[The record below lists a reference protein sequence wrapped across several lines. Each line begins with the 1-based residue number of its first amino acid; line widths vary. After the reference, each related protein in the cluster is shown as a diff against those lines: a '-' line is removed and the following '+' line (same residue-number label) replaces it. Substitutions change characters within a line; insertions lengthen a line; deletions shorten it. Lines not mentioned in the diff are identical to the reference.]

1 MSRLSKPLVFLALV
15 TLVSFAPLVFLI
27 KAIGDELKSLETANT
42 DNAQWTIS
50 QVNVDLAALQVAVAN
65 ANVSAQSSM
74 LNVKLRFDIY
84 YSRVQ
89 TLANGNY
96 SNAELTESQGAEAL
110 EQMQGFLNETVP
122 LIDGPE
128 DKLRA
133 ALPELQIA
141 LNDQRRIARDFSLKA
156 LEVFAAQSETRRREF
171 VGLLVT
177 LAAVI
182 AVMVLALCAA
192 LVVLWYLNRLTRRN
206 ADIVQASG
214 KRMLATIAA
223 SLDAILVSDQRGVII
238 EYNGAAEQVF
248 GYSREE
254 AVGRELA
261 ELIEPLNT
269 RAGHNTTLQ
278 DYLNN
283 SDQSDEGTGRIQ
295 QQARRKSGDIF
306 PMEMSIAE
314 TAQSGEIMYVAYIRD
329 ISEQKEAQDALRKA
343 RDDALAGE
351 KAKSEFMALM
361 SHEMRNPLNGLIGAL
376 DLLERTPLNDK
387 QSSYLVIMQKSS
399 RLLLTHLN
407 DVLDISKFNAG
418 IVELDLYPVDL
429 DDLLHELVDDNQPMA
444 EARGN
449 QLELIGP
456 ESEVGLVQAD
466 SVRLTQVL
474 LNLVSNAIKFTRDGQ
489 VSVEYEL
496 INETFKTRTV
506 EIRVADTGVGISDID
521 LERIFDDFVTL
532 NAAYARDVGGT
543 GLGLAIVKRI
553 VRAMG
558 GEVGAES
565 VENEGSIFW
574 VRIPFRRVSG
584 VRALRPASSP
594 QEKAPRALVSPLDLG
609 GKCALA
615 VDDSILNCQIT
626 SDMLESVGL
635 EVDLAHTGEEA
646 IEACKKRAYD
656 VIFMD
661 ISMPVMDGIEATRR
675 IRAGKEAGTLNQS
688 TAIFALTAH
697 ALPDE
702 LAEFEAAGMTDVI
715 TKPLSFTH
723 MDKKL
728 RQLFPESG
736 GDLQASLAQ
745 DPEPSGDALLDERH
759 LKDLLTLVKADVMR
773 QRIAAL
779 NEELQTGLEQMR
791 LCFEGCDPGT
801 WAEQVPSDELRDQV
815 HKMAGMSATFGLRRL
830 HRSLADIERALES
843 GDCSQMGWPEQRYK
857 ALVDL
862 SEESLQAV
870 QERIDDFARVEGGKA
885 NSNKAYGGA
894 GALGLPLA
902 ANSESA
908 PHLQVVQTDKPLDL
922 ASELEGLSDGSP
934 KNVGG
939 GEADHEQQ
947 VPQRP
952 SKSPAK
958 AG

>member
-1 MSRLSKPLVFLALV
+1 MTRLSKPLVFLALV
-15 TLVSFAPLVFLI
+15 TLVSFGPLVFLI
-27 KAIGDELKSLETANT
+27 KAVGDELKSLETANT

-65 ANVSAQSSM
+65 ASVSPKASM

-89 TLANGNY
+89 TLASGNY
-96 SNAELTESQGAEAL
+96 SNAELTERQGAEAL
-110 EQMQGFLNETVP
+110 TQMQDFLNETVP

-128 DKLRA
+128 ASLRS

-156 LEVFAAQSETRRREF
+156 LEVFAAQSDTRRREF

-182 AVMVLALCAA
+182 AVMVLALCSA
-192 LVVLWYLNRLTRRN
+192 LVVLWHLNRLTRRN

-238 EYNGAAEQVF
+238 EYNGAAEKVF

-254 AVGRELA
+254 ALGRELA
-261 ELIEPLNT
+261 ELIEPLSPKSEQK
-269 RAGHNTTLQ
+269 GSLQ
-278 DYLNN
+278 DYLID
-283 SDQSDEGTGRIQ
+283 SDPDDDGVGRIQ
-295 QQARRKSGDIF
+295 QQARRKSGALF

-314 TAQSGEIMYVAYIRD
+314 TDQSGEIMYVAYIRD
-329 ISEQKEAQDALRKA
+329 ISEQMEAQDALRRA

-387 QSSYLVIMQKSS
+387 QSSYLAIMQKSS

-429 DDLLHELVDDNQPMA
+429 DELLHELVEDNQPMA
-444 EARGN
+444 QARGN
-449 QLELIGP
+449 QLELVSP
-456 ESEVGLVQAD
+456 ESDVGLVQAD

-474 LNLVSNAIKFTRDGQ
+474 LNLVSNAIKFTRNGQ

-506 EIRVADTGVGISDID
+506 EIRIADTGVGISDTD

-553 VRAMG
+553 VRAMD

-584 VRALRPASSP
+584 VRTRRSVQNQQEQEAS
-594 QEKAPRALVSPLDLG
+594 PRALVSSLDLT
-609 GKCALA
+609 GKRALA

-635 EVDLAHTGEEA
+635 EVDLAHTGQEA
-646 IEACKKRAYD
+646 IEACQKRAYD

-675 IRAGKEAGTLNQS
+675 IRSGGEAGTLNQQ

-697 ALPDE
+697 ALPEE
-702 LAEFEAAGMTDVI
+702 LAEFEAAGMSDVI
-715 TKPLSFTH
+715 TKPLSFAH
-723 MDKKL
+723 MDTKL
-728 RQLFPESG
+728 RALFPESG
-736 GDLQASLAQ
+736 GDLHASLAQ
-745 DPEPSGDALLDERH
+745 DPEPSEDALLDERH
-759 LKDLLTLVKADVMR
+759 LKDLLALVKAEGMR
-773 QRIAAL
+773 QRIVAL
-779 NEELQTGLEQMR
+779 NEELQMGFDLMRACLED
-791 LCFEGCDPGT
+791 CDAEGRPRH
-801 WAEQVPSDELRDQV
+801 APSNELRDQI

-830 HRSLADIERALES
+830 HHSLASLERDLES
-843 GDCSQMGWPEQRYK
+843 GDCADLGWSMAQYQ
-857 ALVDL
+857 DL
-862 SEESLQAV
+862 LGLSAESLQAM
-870 QERIDDFARVEGGKA
+870 QGQIDAFAHANPAPAASLGLHRLAPGEDDEPLSLVADLAEAAANEDAPTNAAEGPRRA
-885 NSNKAYGGA
+885 NS
-894 GALGLPLA
+894 
-902 ANSESA
+902 
-908 PHLQVVQTDKPLDL
+908 
-922 ASELEGLSDGSP
+922 
-934 KNVGG
+934 
-939 GEADHEQQ
+939 
-947 VPQRP
+947 
-952 SKSPAK
+952 AK
-958 AG
+958 RG